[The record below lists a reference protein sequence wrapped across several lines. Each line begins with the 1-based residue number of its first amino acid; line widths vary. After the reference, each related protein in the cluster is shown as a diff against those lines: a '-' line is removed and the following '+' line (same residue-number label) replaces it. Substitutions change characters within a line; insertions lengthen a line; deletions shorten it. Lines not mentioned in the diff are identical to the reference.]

1 MLRCRKALASI
12 IDGAIDDVAHGGEK
26 LCVGTERRRL
36 IQTLRRAD
44 EPILADFIRAAGLT
58 TSDGS
63 AKIAGEASMGEHR
76 GVQAQPLEH
85 LAHIAPSV
93 VCVMNV

>member
-1 MLRCRKALASI
+1 MLRCKNALATI
-12 IDGAIDDVAHGGEK
+12 IGAAIDDVAHGSAK
-26 LCVGTERRRL
+26 LCVGAERRRL

-58 TSDGS
+58 TADGS
-63 AKIAGEASMGEHR
+63 AKIAGEASMREHR
-76 GVQAQPLEH
+76 GVHAQSLEH